1 MKGWGGGSAR
11 HTALGERQDSGRRLG
26 DQRPWPLSPPPWA
39 WRRSRRE
46 LVARGGPAAKYPD
59 SGQAWAEALS
69 PLSGQVAAT
78 LSAFCGLYL
87 EPGRTR
93 GGCGLARLLRHFST
107 PTSPFPAWVPG
118 QPAVGR
124 RVSTH
129 LGGRSHTLE
138 GGDAPRPGRELLAQW
153 VRLAPPHLLCCRVS
167 RNCFAPPGRRG
178 FPQVEGRARR
188 RSGGGKRSLQISGD
202 HPGWG
207 AV

>member
-1 MKGWGGGSAR
+1 M
-11 HTALGERQDSGRRLG
+11 
-26 DQRPWPLSPPPWA
+26 
-39 WRRSRRE
+39 
-46 LVARGGPAAKYPD
+46 ARGGPAAKYAD

-153 VRLAPPHLLCCRVS
+153 VRRAPPHLLCCRVS

-202 HPGWG
+202 HPGG
-207 AV
+207 GGGDFIIAPNL